1 VIELKNMNALAI
13 GLFVL
18 FLISP
23 LALAAE
29 EGQQSETI
37 ELLEMVAVVFSGI
50 ATILAFL
57 VAMRVGGEMGTA
69 LKVVAVGVACMGV
82 IRELFEILGNDTV
95 SEAFEILGGLILL
108 IGFYLLY
115 RSVK

>member
-1 VIELKNMNALAI
+1 MNALAI

-23 LALAAE
+23 LVLAAE
-29 EGQQSETI
+29 EEAQSETI

-69 LKVVAVGVACMGV
+69 LKVVAVGIACMGV
-82 IRELFEILGNDTV
+82 IRELFEILGNDAV
-95 SEAFEILGGLILL
+95 SEAFEILGGLVLF

-115 RSVK
+115 RAVK

>member
-1 VIELKNMNALAI
+1 MNALAI
-13 GLFVL
+13 GLFVI

-37 ELLEMVAVVFSGI
+37 ELLEMVAVVFSAI
-50 ATILAFL
+50 ATILAFM

-69 LKVVAVGVACMGV
+69 LKVIAIGVACMGV
-82 IRELFEILGNDTV
+82 IRELFEILGNSAV

-108 IGFYLLY
+108 IGFFLLY

>member
-1 VIELKNMNALAI
+1 MKNMNTLAI
-13 GLFVL
+13 GIFVL
-18 FLISP
+18 FLVSP

-69 LKVVAVGVACMGV
+69 LKVIAVGIACMGV
-82 IRELFEILGNDTV
+82 IRELFEIFGNDAV
-95 SEAFEILGGLILL
+95 SEAFEILGGLVLL
-108 IGFYLLY
+108 LGFYLLY
-115 RSVK
+115 RTVK